1 MNEMY
6 IFTLSDNDNS
16 YHYNIKIHE
25 INKNSGLTIISEDK
39 KINLC
44 KINDLSHLDET
55 MKLSYI
61 DSLQII
67 ESDYF
72 RNSYDNKI
80 NIDIIKNFIN
90 KHKNKVLKSLLL
102 L

>member
-1 MNEMY
+1 MY

-25 INKNSGLTIISEDK
+25 INKNSGLTIISGDK

-44 KINDLSHLDET
+44 KINDLSDLDIET
-55 MKLSYI
+55 MKLSSI

-72 RNSYDNKI
+72 RHSYDGKT
-80 NIDIIKNFIN
+80 NIDIILNFIY

>member
-1 MNEMY
+1 MY

-25 INKNSGLTIISEDK
+25 INKNSGLTIISGDK

-44 KINDLSHLDET
+44 KINVLSHLDIET

-61 DSLQII
+61 DSIQII
-67 ESDYF
+67 ESEYF
-72 RNSYDNKI
+72 SIGSGN
-80 NIDIIKNFIN
+80 NIDIDIIINFIN